1 MLLFRYSRL
10 WYCPTCKTNNTEAH
24 AVCIYTRKRV
34 LNTHHGRL
42 VSHCLDKLMKFTRSR
57 IAKTKRVRR
66 FFQYVLAVLRRQ
78 ATTKTFA
85 SAKVRRNFDICK

>member
-24 AVCIYTRKRV
+24 AVCICVRQNARTILY
-34 LNTHHGRL
+34 THHGRL
-42 VSHCLDKLMKFTRSR
+42 VSLCFDKLMKFTRFR

-66 FFQYVLAVLRRQ
+66 F
-78 ATTKTFA
+78 
-85 SAKVRRNFDICK
+85 

>member
-24 AVCIYTRKRV
+24 AVCIYTRRSV

-42 VSHCLDKLMKFTRSR
+42 VSQCLDKLMKFTRFR
-57 IAKTKRVRR
+57 IAKTKR
-66 FFQYVLAVLRRQ
+66 
-78 ATTKTFA
+78 KTLFSICPCSFTSA
-85 SAKVRRNFDICK
+85 SDGRLSARGEAMV